1 MIIDKTN
8 IHTTMI
14 EFIKEKKIKIHNY
27 DTMVEVYLK
36 MINNDYYFVLD
47 KDITKDILIDLAYKL
62 CPNDDFNKALVMH
75 SLSILEDDSSEEE
88 DEVDEKGKE
97 NIK

>member
-14 EFIKEKKIKIHNY
+14 DFIKENKIKIHNY

-36 MINNDYYFVLD
+36 MILKDYYLVLD

-75 SLSILEDDSSEEE
+75 SLSIIEDDSSEEE
-88 DEVDEKGKE
+88 APPSPASISE
-97 NIK
+97 NI

>member
-8 IHTTMI
+8 IHATMI
-14 EFIKEKKIKIHNY
+14 EFIKENKIKIHNY

-36 MINNDYYFVLD
+36 MISNDYYFVLD

-75 SLSILEDDSSEEE
+75 SLSILDDDSSDEE
-88 DEVDEKGKE
+88 DDEETDKE
-97 NIK
+97 NKK

>member
-88 DEVDEKGKE
+88 DEVDEKGK
-97 NIK
+97 

>member
-8 IHTTMI
+8 IHATMLD
-14 EFIKEKKIKIHNY
+14 FVKENKIKIHNY

-36 MINNDYYFVLD
+36 MILKDYYFVLD

-75 SLSILEDDSSEEE
+75 SLSIIEDDSSDEEE
-88 DEVDEKGKE
+88 E
-97 NIK
+97 NNKK